1 MSEQTPEQVDRRELI
16 RLIDMGIQVEAF
28 INSDLG
34 RYLLDRSNAEQKAAV
49 EQLGNVDPDDPKAI
63 RRLQFNLQVAAGIQN
78 WLADLVVEAR
88 NAEETLRAVEQP
100 N

>member
-1 MSEQTPEQVDRRELI
+1 MSDQSTVAVDRRELL

-34 RYLLDRSNAEQKAAV
+34 RYLLDRSNAEQQAAL
-49 EQLGNVDPDDPKAI
+49 EQLGEVDPDDPKAV

-88 NAEETLRAVEQP
+88 IAEEALRAVA
-100 N
+100 

>member
-1 MSEQTPEQVDRRELI
+1 MSDQSTEAVDRRELL

-28 INSDLG
+28 INSDLA
-34 RYLLDRSNAEQKAAV
+34 RYLLDRSNTEQKVAL

-88 NAEETLRAVEQP
+88 NAEEALRALE
-100 N
+100 

>member
-1 MSEQTPEQVDRRELI
+1 MSDQTTETVDRRELI
-16 RLIDMGIQVEAF
+16 CLVAMGIQVKAF

-34 RYLLDRSNAEQKAAV
+34 RYLLDRSNAEQKAAL
-49 EQLGNVDPDDPKAI
+49 EQLGNVDTDDPKAI

-88 NAEETLRAVEQP
+88 NAEEALRAVE
-100 N
+100 

>member
-1 MSEQTPEQVDRRELI
+1 MSEQTTEAVDRCELI

-34 RYLLDRSNAEQKAAV
+34 RYLLDRSNAEQKAAL
-49 EQLGNVDPDDPKAI
+49 EQLGEVDPDDPNAI

-88 NAEETLRAVEQP
+88 NAEEALRAVDRGD
-100 N
+100 

>member
-1 MSEQTPEQVDRRELI
+1 MIEQTSETADRRELI

-34 RYLLDRSNAEQKAAV
+34 RYLLDRSNVEQNAAL
-49 EQLGNVDPDDPKAI
+49 EQLGEVDPDDPKAI

-78 WLADLVVEAR
+78 WLADLVLEAR
-88 NAEETLRAVEQP
+88 NAEEALRAVEWAS
-100 N
+100 

>member
-34 RYLLDRSNAEQKAAV
+34 RYLLDRSNAEQKAAL
-49 EQLGNVDPDDPKAI
+49 EQLGSVDPDDPKAI

-78 WLADLVVEAR
+78 WLADLVVEGR
-88 NAEETLRAVEQP
+88 NAEETLRAVEQA

>member
-1 MSEQTPEQVDRRELI
+1 MSDQTTEAVDRRELM

-28 INSDLG
+28 ISSHLG
-34 RYLLDRSNAEQKAAV
+34 RYLLDRSNAEQKAAL

-78 WLADLVVEAR
+78 WLADLAVEAR
-88 NAEETLRAVEQP
+88 NAEEALRAVGQAG
-100 N
+100 

>member
-1 MSEQTPEQVDRRELI
+1 MNEQTAEQVDRRELV

-34 RYLLDRSNAEQKAAV
+34 RYLLDRSNAEQKAAL
-49 EQLGNVDPDDPKAI
+49 EQLGSADPDDPKAI

-88 NAEETLRAVEQP
+88 NAEETLRAVEQAG
-100 N
+100 

>member
-1 MSEQTPEQVDRRELI
+1 MSEQTTEQVDRRELI

-34 RYLLDRSNAEQKAAV
+34 RYLLDRSNAEQKAAL
-49 EQLGNVDPDDPKAI
+49 EQLGNVDPDGTKAI

-88 NAEETLRAVEQP
+88 NAEETLRAVEQS

>member
-1 MSEQTPEQVDRRELI
+1 MSEQAPEQVDRRELI

-34 RYLLDRSNAEQKAAV
+34 RYLLDRSNAEQKVAL
-49 EQLGNVDPDDPKAI
+49 EQLGNVDPDDPRAI
-63 RRLQFNLQVAAGIQN
+63 RRLQFNLQVAAGNQN

-88 NAEETLRAVEQP
+88 NAEETLRAVEQAG
-100 N
+100 